1 MQKFERAKF
10 EVKNYSESEN
20 YGKFVI
26 EPLERGFGTT
36 LGNALRRVMLSS
48 LPGGAVF
55 SVKIDNVFHEFTS
68 IPSVK
73 EDVTLIILNIKNL
86 ILDIDP
92 EDDEV
97 YTLRIQKEGPCVV
110 TAADIECPTGVKVL
124 NPELVICH
132 LEKGG
137 NFECELKAQIG
148 RGYVS
153 NEENKRIYK
162 TASQGIGTIY
172 TDAIYTP
179 VTKCNFFVE
188 PTRVGESTKYDK
200 LTVEINTDGS
210 ISPQASIAL
219 ASKILIDHLNL
230 LTEVDTEIAS
240 CQDSVVKETSSE
252 RGANKVNISIEDL
265 DLQVRSYNCLKRA
278 GITTV
283 EELTQ
288 KSEDEIAKIRNLGK
302 KSLKEVKD
310 KIYEL
315 GLKFRND

>member
-55 SVKIDNVFHEFTS
+55 SIKIDNVFHEFTS
-68 IPSVK
+68 IPNVK

-162 TASQGIGTIY
+162 TSSQGIGTIY

-230 LTEVDTEIAS
+230 LTEVDNVIAS

-252 RGANKVNISIEDL
+252 RGANKINISIEDL